1 MSILHEVVFRMPTG
15 MRVAN
20 EREPVRTNS
29 MRDEKPSSAVL
40 CRASVR
46 RIRDMSSAI
55 GHVRWLYELN

>member
-1 MSILHEVVFRMPTG
+1 MPTG
-15 MRVAN
+15 MCVAN

-46 RIRDMSSAI
+46 RIGDMSSAI